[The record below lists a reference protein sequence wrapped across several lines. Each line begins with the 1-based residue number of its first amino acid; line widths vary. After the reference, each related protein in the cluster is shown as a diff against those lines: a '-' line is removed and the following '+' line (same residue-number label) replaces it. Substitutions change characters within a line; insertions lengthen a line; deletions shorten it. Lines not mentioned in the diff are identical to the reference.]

1 MPKNNFVSLNLSDNN
16 YLRFTMYKQS
26 FLKIIRRPLVLE
38 ATGWSKS
45 TLYNR
50 IQEGLFPN
58 PISLGARAVGFVESE
73 CDKVIQAMI
82 AGYSEQQLKSLV
94 KELVA
99 NRSVKL

>member
-1 MPKNNFVSLNLSDNN
+1 MNLK
-16 YLRFTMYKQS
+16 FE
-26 FLKIIRRPLVLE
+26 KIIRRTTVLE
-38 ATGWSKS
+38 NTGWSKS

-50 IQEGLFPN
+50 LKDGLFPA

-82 AGYSEQQLKSLV
+82 AGYSEQQLKDLV
-94 KELVA
+94 QDLVA